1 MDATL
6 ENKIER
12 AFKKCLEEIAKEY
25 RQSLRRFR
33 PYPKVATGELSNIDA
48 KKDVSIE
55 ITDTE
60 AVGYLTLAPHW
71 KNVETGRKP
80 GLKQPPVSVIQK
92 WIEDRRIKPKDNIS
106 KKSLAYLI
114 ARGIGRN
121 GIPAT
126 NMLQTVTREVTAKH
140 RENIETAGAEA
151 LLSVLE
157 DYFNIDNN
165 KN

>member
-1 MDATL
+1 MHTQL

-12 AFKKCLEEIAKEY
+12 AFRKCLEEIAKEY

-48 KKDVSIE
+48 KKDVTVE

-80 GLKQPPVSVIQK
+80 GLKPPPVSVIQK
-92 WIEDRRIKPKDNIS
+92 WIEDRRIKPRDNIS

-126 NMLQTVTREVTAKH
+126 NMLSTITREVIGKH
-140 RENIETAGAEA
+140 KENIETAGAEA

-157 DYFNIDNN
+157 DYFNIDN
-165 KN
+165 KE

>member
-1 MDATL
+1 MHTQL

-12 AFKKCLEEIAKEY
+12 AFRKCLEEIAKEY

-33 PYPKVATGELSNIDA
+33 PYPKVATGELSGIDA
-48 KKDVSIE
+48 KKDVTVE
-55 ITDTE
+55 MTDTE

-80 GLKQPPVSVIQK
+80 GLKPPPVSVIQK
-92 WIEDRRIKPKDNIS
+92 WIEDRRIKPRDNIS

-126 NMLQTVTREVTAKH
+126 NMLQTIAREVTAKH
-140 RENIETAGAEA
+140 RENIETAGTEA

-157 DYFNIDNN
+157 DYFNIDN
-165 KN
+165 KE

>member
-1 MDATL
+1 MDTRL
-6 ENKIER
+6 EDRIER
-12 AFKKCLEEIAKEY
+12 AFRKCLEEIAKEY

-33 PYPKVATGELSNIDA
+33 PYPKVATGELSGIDA
-48 KKDVSIE
+48 KKDVTVE
-55 ITDTE
+55 MTDTE
-60 AVGYLTLAPHW
+60 AVGYIHLAPQW

-80 GLKQPPVSVIQK
+80 GLKPPPVSVIQK

-114 ARGIGRN
+114 ARSIGRN
-121 GIPAT
+121 GIPPT
-126 NMLQTVTREVTAKH
+126 NMLQTIAREVTAKH

-157 DYFNIDNN
+157 DYFNID
-165 KN
+165 K